1 MTLRQ
6 AQGPT
11 EGAAQGPIEGAAQG
25 TIEGAGQGP
34 VEGRGDVTDV
44 HGDVSVDQLR
54 LADELAGAGGTAAS
68 AYLAEYA
75 LWLGDDALILSQQL
89 GAWISRAPE
98 LEEDVALGNIAL
110 DLLGHARSFLHFA
123 GSYDGRS
130 EDDLAYFRD
139 EPDFRSAWI
148 MEQPNGDFAQTIARQ
163 LVASVYLVE
172 LYSALRASSE
182 PTFAAIAE
190 KALKEV
196 DYHRDH
202 AVQWVLRLAGG
213 TEESRRRMIRALT
226 DVWPYV
232 AELFRDEP
240 LIDRLGDAAVRPST
254 LRSPFESV
262 IDTVFAEAGLEAPPV
277 APSSAGGRRGVH
289 ATPLGHILAEMQVL
303 ARRHP
308 GASW

>member
-1 MTLRQ
+1 MSHI
-6 AQGPT
+6 QGD
-11 EGAAQGPIEGAAQG
+11 IH
-25 TIEGAGQGP
+25 
-34 VEGRGDVTDV
+34 GDP
-44 HGDVSVDQLR
+44 HGDVSVDELR
-54 LADELAGAGGTAAS
+54 LGDELTGTGSAAAS
-68 AYLAEYA
+68 ADIAEYA

-89 GAWISRAPE
+89 GEWISRAPE

-123 GSYDGRS
+123 GSFDGRS

-139 EPDFRSAWI
+139 EPEFRSTWI
-148 MEQPNGDFAQTIARQ
+148 VEQPNGDFAQTIARQ
-163 LVASVYLVE
+163 FVVSTYMFE
-172 LYSALRASSE
+172 LYSGLRASSD
-182 PTFAAIAE
+182 PTLAAIAE
-190 KALKEV
+190 KSLKEV

-213 TEESRRRMIRALT
+213 TDESRRRMIRALS

-232 AELFRDEP
+232 DELFRDEP

-254 LRSPFESV
+254 LRPGFDAV
-262 IDTVFAEAGLEAPPV
+262 VDAVFAEAELTVPAV
-277 APSSAGGRRGVH
+277 AASSAGGRRGAH
-289 ATPLGHILAEMQVL
+289 ATPLGHVLAEMQVL